1 MRSADC
7 PFCHACSGRELTG
20 ANTAAVAFP
29 DRYPL
34 SRGHTLI
41 VPRQNADSV
50 FDLSAEETQ
59 SLWSL
64 VAAVRQKLAQI
75 LAPAGFNIGINDGA
89 AAGQT
94 VPHAHVHVIPRYVS
108 DMPDPRGG
116 VRWVIP
122 AKAAYWA

>member
-7 PFCHACSGRELTG
+7 PFCQACSGRELTG
-20 ANTAAVAFP
+20 ANAAAVAFP
-29 DRYPL
+29 DQYPL

-41 VPRQNADSV
+41 VPRQHVDSV
-50 FDLSAEETQ
+50 FNLPADEVQ

-64 VAAVRQKLAQI
+64 IAAVRQQLAQT

-94 VPHAHVHVIPRYVS
+94 VAHAHIHIIPRYVE
-108 DMPDPRGG
+108 DVPDPRGG